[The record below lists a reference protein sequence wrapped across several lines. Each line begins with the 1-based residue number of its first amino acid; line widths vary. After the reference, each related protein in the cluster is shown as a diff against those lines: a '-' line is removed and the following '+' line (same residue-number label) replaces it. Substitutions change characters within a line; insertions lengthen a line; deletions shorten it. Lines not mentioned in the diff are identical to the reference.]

1 MDEFIEPFVPQFI
14 ITEDELAKRKELLN
28 KLLIERQQEEKER
41 EELRKIE
48 EVSRLNDFNM
58 KYPKLDQIGITIG
71 TSRKK
76 ILNTLYE
83 YSYSNQFP
91 KRKDFYES
99 KITIIQDE
107 LLEELND
114 LI

>member
-1 MDEFIEPFVPQFI
+1 ME
-14 ITEDELAKRKELLN
+14 
-28 KLLIERQQEEKER
+28 
-41 EELRKIE
+41 
-48 EVSRLNDFNM
+48 
-58 KYPKLDQIGITIG
+58 YPKLSEIGITVG

-99 KITIIQDE
+99 KITIIRDE

-114 LI
+114 LL